1 MPADTNLKITVFDVD
16 CGNNITIDVKVIYDI
31 AVNNIIASIFFDNAI
46 YIHR

>member
-16 CGNNITIDVKVIYDI
+16 YGNNITIDIKVIYDI
-31 AVNNIIASIFFDNAI
+31 AVNKIIASIFFDNAI